1 MQPQDEVFRSQAAVP
16 VPVSSLLWQGVRAAL
31 PIVLGYLPL
40 GFAYGVLA
48 REAGFNLWETV
59 LMSVLLYAGSGQFI
73 AVSMFGSGV
82 AAAAIIFTVFLVNL
96 RHLLFS
102 ASLVPHLRR
111 FRPGALALLA
121 AEITDETFAV
131 AINHYSN
138 HEAHLP
144 YHFGLNLA
152 AHFSWVLASLLG
164 GLAGNLMG
172 DPARFGFNFALPA
185 MFIILLVMQLKD
197 KKTIIVA
204 TLAALF
210 SVVFALLWPGSW
222 NIILAT
228 VIAATLGVILEPW
241 TGKF

>member
-1 MQPQDEVFRSQAAVP
+1 MQPQDEIVP
-16 VPVSSLLWQGVRAAL
+16 RNVTVAPLMWQGVRAAL

-48 REAGFNLWETV
+48 REAGFNLVETV

-73 AVSMFGSGV
+73 AVSMFSSGV

-102 ASLVPHLRR
+102 ASLVPYLRR
-111 FRPGALALLA
+111 SRPGALALLA

-131 AINHYSN
+131 AINHYRD
-138 HEAHLP
+138 HEAQLP
-144 YHFGLNLA
+144 YHFALNLA
-152 AHFSWVLASLLG
+152 AHSSWVLASLLG
-164 GLAGNLMG
+164 ALAGNFMG

-197 KKTIIVA
+197 KKTLIVA
-204 TLAALF
+204 TFAALF
-210 SVVFALLWPGSW
+210 SVVIALLWPGSW

-228 VIAATLGVILEPW
+228 IIAATLGVILEPW